1 MTRGS
6 PAGAGSYSA
15 GFTGGRAV
23 PAARIAGWSRL
34 LQGWNHGRSAVPAA
48 RIARTLLARQTV
60 EEMRVYLSVPLIRS
74 AEVKVQRPVELKG
87 GAAKMPFEYPPPDL
101 AL

>member
-1 MTRGS
+1 MNAVHPMGMKS
-6 PAGAGSYSA
+6 MEAFIPIYSA
-15 GFTGGRAV
+15 GTTGGRLS
-23 PAARIAGWSRL
+23 PP
-34 LQGWNHGRSAVPAA
+34 HGSPGRCWPDKSD
-48 RIARTLLARQTV
+48 

-74 AEVKVQRPVELKG
+74 AEVKVQRPVELRG